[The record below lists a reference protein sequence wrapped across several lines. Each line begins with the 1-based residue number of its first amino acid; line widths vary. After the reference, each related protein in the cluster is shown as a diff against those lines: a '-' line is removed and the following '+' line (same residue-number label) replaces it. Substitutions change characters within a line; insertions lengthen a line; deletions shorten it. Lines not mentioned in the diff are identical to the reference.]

1 MKNILYI
8 LLTATLLSSCNNWL
22 DVQPYDRVAE
32 DVAFTSVKGFEN
44 ALNGIYIEMNHAN
57 LYGAYLSCE
66 MIELMA
72 QRYHVDEGTVYYH
85 DLVEHKYLV
94 EMSRNRFAGVW
105 EKTYNL
111 IANINKLLENCEKYR
126 DVLSDDYYQLIKGE
140 ALGLR
145 AYLHFDIFRLF
156 GPLYEPSNKATQLP
170 YYKVFSLNERPH
182 FAAEEFMNNV
192 ITDLREAST
201 LLENDP
207 VRTEGSWQE
216 NAYTFTSF
224 RKIRLNWYAV
234 QLLLARAELYRG
246 NKSDALSAAR
256 NVIDGQEKWFSW
268 VNRQNIS
275 SGKEDADRIFF
286 DEIVFGLR
294 NSKISKLYTS
304 YFNGNTLSSEM
315 LLAPLNSQVL
325 KIFENNRDDYRYI
338 ASFSTQLT
346 VGGAVYNLFEKFKS
360 TVDSLSSNLMP
371 MLRVSEAYYIAA
383 ECEPEPEDGMQWL
396 NQVLVHR
403 GVKEMTNS
411 SLLASTL
418 EKEYIREFYGEG
430 QLFYYYKRL
439 KYSEI
444 KDSDDPL
451 YVSMRTMG
459 LAEYQPQRP
468 ESETKYNDMYN

>member
-1 MKNILYI
+1 
-8 LLTATLLSSCNNWL
+8 
-22 DVQPYDRVAE
+22 
-32 DVAFTSVKGFEN
+32 
-44 ALNGIYIEMNHAN
+44 
-57 LYGAYLSCE
+57 
-66 MIELMA
+66 
-72 QRYHVDEGTVYYH
+72 
-85 DLVEHKYLV
+85 
-94 EMSRNRFAGVW
+94 
-105 EKTYNL
+105 
-111 IANINKLLENCEKYR
+111 
-126 DVLSDDYYQLIKGE
+126 
-140 ALGLR
+140 
-145 AYLHFDIFRLF
+145 
-156 GPLYEPSNKATQLP
+156 
-170 YYKVFSLNERPH
+170 
-182 FAAEEFMNNV
+182 MNNV
-192 ITDLREAST
+192 IADLREAST

-256 NVIDGQEKWFSW
+256 NVIDAQEKWFSW

-294 NSKISKLYTS
+294 NTKISKLYTS

-325 KIFENNRDDYRYI
+325 KIFENNRDDYRYV

-346 VGGAVYNLFEKFKS
+346 VGGAAYNLFEKFKS

-371 MLRVSEAYYIAA
+371 MLRISEAYYIAA

-411 SLLASTL
+411 SLLTSTL
-418 EKEYIREFYGEG
+418 EKEYIREFFGEG

-439 KYSEI
+439 KYNEI
-444 KDSDDPL
+444 KDADDPL
-451 YVSMRTMG
+451 YVSERTMG
-459 LAEYQPQRP
+459 LAEYQPQIP
-468 ESETKYNDMYN
+468 ESESKYNDMYN